1 MAHHTCPHVMPF
13 PVLIMINPTHLNQR
27 LCHTSLLMKLKT
39 VSMAALVSSNGLVN
53 PGTELGDTGVDS
65 RGGSGADTASPGHD
79 TNQIP
84 DSVLL
89 TDQRTTR
96 IALGVTK

>member
-1 MAHHTCPHVMPF
+1 
-13 PVLIMINPTHLNQR
+13 
-27 LCHTSLLMKLKT
+27 MKLKT
-39 VSMAALVSSNGLVN
+39 VFMAALVSSNGLVN

-65 RGGSGADTASPGHD
+65 RGGSGAGAASPGHD

-89 TDQRTTR
+89 TDQRTTESPWESQSR
-96 IALGVTK
+96 VCNQNIYLHM